1 MQKCQIPSLEDQALF
16 KEIYCSFRPNTEEFS
31 SYLSVSSCFT
41 SSVQSLDHHSHQY
54 EQRGLHMQGF
64 KHEQLQTCIRGSAKA
79 NKHGTHEHKMRKSTC
94 KLNHACFTE
103 LGLEKQALGLAT
115 CKTGGCPW
123 QWKMILFVAKKC
135 SLRENWCLNCTCYT
149 YPTCADT
156 GKLSSLPLVLLPPFS

>member
-1 MQKCQIPSLEDQALF
+1 MQKCQILSLEDQALF

-31 SYLSVSSCFT
+31 SYLSVSSYLAR
-41 SSVQSLDHHSHQY
+41 SIQPLDPDTTAISMNR
-54 EQRGLHMQGF
+54 EVC
-64 KHEQLQTCIRGSAKA
+64 TCRGSNKSGCRPAYVAVLKA
-79 NKHGTHEHKMRKSTC
+79 NKHGTHEHKMHKSTC

-135 SLRENWCLNCTCYT
+135 SLRAN
-149 YPTCADT
+149 
-156 GKLSSLPLVLLPPFS
+156 